1 MSIDY
6 YDCIIVGGSYSGLSA
21 AMALGRSLRKV
32 LVIDDGKPCNAT
44 TPHSQ
49 NFITHDGKKPAEIT
63 AIAKHQVEQY
73 KSVSF
78 YKGFAIKGRKLDEGF
93 EIETKA
99 GDKFGSK
106 KLIFATGIRDIMPE
120 ISGFSECWGISV
132 IHCPYCHGFEYRE
145 SKTAIMAN
153 GDLAFH
159 FTPLIYNLT
168 KDLVLITGGKS
179 TLTIEQTEKIKQ
191 HNIPIIEKEIVQV
204 IHKKGYLEE
213 AIFKDGSKIPL
224 EALYARPLFEQHSGI
239 PVSLGCEITEQGYI
253 KIDNMQKTTVPG
265 VFACGDNSSFMRSVA
280 NAVSSGNM
288 AGAATNKELSEMEF

>member
-1 MSIDY
+1 MSMDY

-49 NFITHDGKKPAEIT
+49 NFITHDGKKPAEIA
-63 AIAKHQVEQY
+63 AIAKQQVEQY
-73 KSVSF
+73 KSISF
-78 YKGFAIKGRKLDEGF
+78 YKGLATKGRKLDEGF
-93 EIETKA
+93 EIETKS
-99 GDKFGSK
+99 GEKLRSK
-106 KLIFATGIRDIMPE
+106 KLIFATGIRDIMPA
-120 ISGFSECWGISV
+120 IPGFSVCWGISV
-132 IHCPYCHGFEYRE
+132 IHCPYCHGYEYRE
-145 SKTAIMAN
+145 KKTAVMAN

-179 TLTIEQTEKIKQ
+179 TLTNEQTVKLKE
-191 HNIPIIEKEIVQV
+191 HNITIVEKEIAEVK
-204 IHKKGYLEE
+204 HKEGYLEE
-213 AIFKDGSKIPL
+213 VIFNDGSKIPL
-224 EALYARPLFEQHSGI
+224 QALYAKPLFEQHSDI
-239 PVSLGCEITEQGYI
+239 PVALGCEITEQGYI

-265 VFACGDNSSFMRSVA
+265 IFACGDNSSFMRSVA